1 MSIPPYNFTPSQVG
15 LTYVANLIGNVV
27 GCYSCGYLNDSLSKY
42 SARRNKGVFEPEMRL
57 PLIIIPALA
66 GVGGLLMYGIG
77 VAKGVHWIVPVIG
90 DGLLGLALTGF
101 PSFAQ
106 PYVMDS
112 YYPVATDAM
121 IVSKGVLSP
130 HFLD

>member
-1 MSIPPYNFTPSQVG
+1 MSVPPYNFTPSQVG

-27 GCYSCGYLNDSLSKY
+27 GCYSCGYLNDVLSKY

-57 PLIIIPALA
+57 PLVVIPAFA
-66 GVGGLLMYGIG
+66 GVAGLLMYGIG
-77 VAKGVHWIVPVIG
+77 IAKGVHWIVPVIG
-90 DGLLGLALTGF
+90 DGLVGVSLTGF

-121 IVSKGVLSP
+121 IVSRL
-130 HFLD
+130 FLTDSLLG